1 MSVLEYID
9 DKNPSRRRTCIAG
22 VRLFLDYLYDG
33 ERIKHGR
40 VTTPEEKELYESLA
54 ARYIQ
59 DASRDRVQDLIKWHK
74 QSSSAPSTLKAYAGV
89 VKEFLEVN
97 GIELTKTQA
106 KKIQKE
112 YSGGIEAPED
122 APDHQLIR
130 SYLEHADVR
139 LKAMCLLLSSSGMRK
154 GELLSVRENSID
166 WDRRMITLKAADTKT
181 KTGRVVF
188 FTKEA
193 EKALNAFLK
202 VRTHYIEESNVKAA
216 KLGEGRKTV
225 DNGCIFPFEAVTMNR
240 AWNRNLKHAGQH
252 ETNSR
257 GAVIF
262 HPHSLRQF
270 FSTQMRKNGCP
281 DSIVEVLLG
290 HKPYLSTYIK
300 YSPAELQ
307 ETYEKYS
314 SALVIG
320 SADDV
325 RRTVNA
331 LAEKAIETDGT
342 IDALTKENREL
353 KNRLNLI
360 EQAQVT
366 KQKIEDTDL
375 FKEIMAAVDAKLNK

>member
-1 MSVLEYID
+1 MSVLDYIE

-22 VRLFLDYLYDG
+22 VRLFLDYIYKG
-33 ERIKHGR
+33 ERIKHGH
-40 VTTPEEKELYESLA
+40 VTTTEEKDLYEALA

-59 DASRDRVQDLIKWHK
+59 DASRDRVQDLIRWHK
-74 QSSSAPSTLKAYAGV
+74 QSSAAPSTLKAYAGV
-89 VKEFLEVN
+89 VKEFLETN
-97 GIELTKTQA
+97 GIELTRTQA

-122 APDHQLIR
+122 APDHQMIR

-139 LKAMCLLLSSSGMRK
+139 MKAMCLLLSSSGMRK
-154 GELLSVRENSID
+154 GELLSVRETSID

-202 VRTHYIEESNVKAA
+202 VRTHYIEESNIKAA
-216 KLGEGRKTV
+216 KLGEDRQTV
-225 DNGCIFPFEAVTMNR
+225 DNGNIFPFEPVTMNR

-281 DSIVEVLLG
+281 DSIVEILLG
-290 HKPYLSTYIK
+290 HRLYMGTYTR
-300 YSPAELQ
+300 YSPSELQ
-307 ETYEKYS
+307 EAYEKYS
-314 SALVIG
+314 SALIIG

-331 LAEKAIETDGT
+331 LAEKAEEHNGVIKTLEAEKE
-342 IDALTKENREL
+342 ALK
-353 KNRLNLI
+353 
-360 EQAQVT
+360 AQVDDM
-366 KQKIEDTDL
+366 KRQM
-375 FKEIMAAVDAKLNK
+375 EILSTLMTILKDKK